1 MPNAC
6 VLIAAGRTRDFGESP
21 VKRARLEQQGFGN
34 SPAIS
39 SVEEL
44 LTLGE
49 ALVASEAVP
58 SQLTLDLAPGAAVEY
73 RSRHPYFVGGWFRA
87 KVLQVCHRYTC
98 FIARAAC
105 I

>member
-21 VKRARLEQQGFGN
+21 VKRARLEQQGFAS

-49 ALVASEAVP
+49 AFVASEAVP

-98 FIARAAC
+98 FNERAAHT
-105 I
+105 